1 MKCPDCGGEMVRIKK
16 GWECLNPDCDVIR
29 VSIKRG
35 YGWKE
40 MKVMRRAIVIRG
52 GKVKEA
58 EAG

>member
-1 MKCPDCGGEMVRIKK
+1 MVKTKK